1 MRFLPL
7 AGALLITCL
16 GAGLACR
23 DAQAQETLAAFE
35 FPHGRGS
42 LELRAAP
49 CADAR
54 IIRLY
59 GDDVPE
65 PYLTGVLE
73 LQGRVL
79 TGCWYQADGRVFFTD
94 SEGDLLVPPPQVDQF
109 STPDHRH
116 RFDREAILHTYIR

>member
-7 AGALLITCL
+7 ASALLVTCL
-16 GAGLACR
+16 GVGLASR
-23 DAQAQETLAAFE
+23 NTEAQETLAAFD

-42 LELRAAP
+42 LQLRTAP
-49 CADAR
+49 CSDAR

-65 PYLTGVLE
+65 PYLAGVLE

-94 SEGDLLVPPPQVDQF
+94 SEGALLVPPPQVDQF
-109 STPDHRH
+109 WSPDRLQP
-116 RFDREAILHTYIR
+116 FDRKAILHTYIR

>member
-7 AGALLITCL
+7 ASALLITCL
-16 GAGLACR
+16 GAGLDCR
-23 DAQAQETLAAFE
+23 DAQAQEMLAAFD
-35 FPHGRGS
+35 FPHSGGS
-42 LELRAAP
+42 LRLRTAP

-54 IIRLY
+54 IVRLY
-59 GDDVPE
+59 GDDVPD

-94 SEGDLLVPPPQVDQF
+94 SEGDLLVPPPQVDRF
-109 STPDHRH
+109 RSPDRLQ